1 MIVYLFLSIVR
12 RPLLGQIYI
21 IRESID
27 NLFQLVG
34 RRSASYESLN
44 DSRSLSSSSLSTVS
58 TEAKHQKMKKRP
70 CLLWNTNPI
79 EVLLMSRLD
88 GSDVTDPNFQYGPL
102 STDYIRRHLLSVH
115 PKPGFGGRRAIS
127 AKTKTNR
134 PITISNT
141 YLILIPVIVQDHT
154 KLCKLVPE
162 FFDRDDLNYI
172 NSLLRELLIQESQ
185 QQIEKQAEK
194 QTEAID
200 RINYEL
206 LLNED
211 NDDDDDNSSL
221 PTTRSFFSYQYM
233 PLQLSP
239 LTKFISV
246 DNKNFLPEVKT
257 FKLNVDF
264 SYTLHAFLFR

>member
-1 MIVYLFLSIVR
+1 M
-12 RPLLGQIYI
+12 GQIYF

-44 DSRSLSSSSLSTVS
+44 DSRSLSSSSLSTLS

-88 GSDVTDPNFQYGPL
+88 GSDVTDQNFQYGPL

-134 PITISNT
+134 PITINNT
-141 YLILIPVIVQDHT
+141 YLILIPVIVQDHR

-172 NSLLRELLIQESQ
+172 NSLLLELLIQERQ
-185 QQIEKQAEK
+185 QQAEKQAE
-194 QTEAID
+194 AIN

-206 LLNED
+206 LLNEY
-211 NDDDDDNSSL
+211 NDDDDDNSAL
-221 PTTRSFFSYQYM
+221 PTTRSFFSYEYM

-264 SYTLHAFLFR
+264 SYPLHAFLSR